1 MKSFLSF
8 VDYLIESNLVDE
20 FLNSTKE
27 KFSKRD
33 TCGPACIDFISWAKR
48 EKGIDLTR
56 VRGEFVADEVVHD
69 KADFT
74 PQMKKE
80 FMQSGLDWNSAK
92 DRKKWIEQSKY
103 AKEWKRVPHYW
114 TIDKKG
120 NIHDPSGYQQL
131 VATGLAKNLN
141 SSRYIS
147 EDIKIKEM
155 KTYQQLISELF
166 DKKIDLDDMTK
177 EYDEDSVT
185 YYFSTPK
192 GQEVEV
198 SIIGDSFG
206 DFEFSFQTDSSPPDD
221 PSGKTGQGE
230 EFLIFA
236 TVLHIYEEFLKIEEF
251 PNFYLESKLSEKSRV
266 SLYRRLLAKFKE
278 KYPQYKVTE
287 TTKSPKAM
295 RGYIR
300 FDAKVKQK

>member
-1 MKSFLSF
+1 
-8 VDYLIESNLVDE
+8 
-20 FLNSTKE
+20 
-27 KFSKRD
+27 
-33 TCGPACIDFISWAKR
+33 
-48 EKGIDLTR
+48 
-56 VRGEFVADEVVHD
+56 
-69 KADFT
+69 
-74 PQMKKE
+74 
-80 FMQSGLDWNSAK
+80 
-92 DRKKWIEQSKY
+92 
-103 AKEWKRVPHYW
+103 
-114 TIDKKG
+114 
-120 NIHDPSGYQQL
+120 
-131 VATGLAKNLN
+131 
-141 SSRYIS
+141 
-147 EDIKIKEM
+147 M

-300 FDAKVKQK
+300 FDAEVKQK